1 MIPRTHPLEEL
12 EAALFRVAVNP
23 PPTLSLQLR
32 EDERGLVRAVKRILP
47 PGGGEMLLLVDQF
60 EELFTLVDD
69 EERRRFFLNS
79 LAAAA
84 SDVRGRIKLVLTLRA
99 DFYDRPLMYQAFGQ
113 LMRDFTEAIVPPTRA
128 HLADAIRKPAEQSGV
143 EVQHAL
149 QTRMIADVYDRPGA
163 LPLLQYALTE
173 LFERRQDNLMTLA
186 NYESIDGVSG
196 ALANRAE
203 TLYQKLDVNGQAT
216 AQQLFLRLVT
226 LGEGM
231 EDTRR
236 RVLRSELE
244 TVRLISGNLSTAE
257 MVDLINKIIDQ
268 YWPLSTP
275 IL

>member
-1 MIPRTHPLEEL
+1 
-12 EAALFRVAVNP
+12 
-23 PPTLSLQLR
+23 
-32 EDERGLVRAVKRILP
+32 
-47 PGGGEMLLLVDQF
+47 
-60 EELFTLVDD
+60 
-69 EERRRFFLNS
+69 
-79 LAAAA
+79 
-84 SDVRGRIKLVLTLRA
+84 
-99 DFYDRPLMYQAFGQ
+99 
-113 LMRDFTEAIVPPTRA
+113 MRDFTEAIVPPTRA
-128 HLADAIRKPAEQSGV
+128 DLAHAIRKPAEQSGV
-143 EVQHAL
+143 EVEDAL
-149 QTRMIADVYDRPGA
+149 QTRMIADVFYRPGA

-268 YWPLSTP
+268 DRPLSTSYP
-275 IL
+275 LTTIPPPALPTVEVAHEALLNAWPRFREWIAINRDGLRQQRRLSRWAAEWIAADRDPRYCFYERAAAIKWPVGWPRRSWPLAIMRRST